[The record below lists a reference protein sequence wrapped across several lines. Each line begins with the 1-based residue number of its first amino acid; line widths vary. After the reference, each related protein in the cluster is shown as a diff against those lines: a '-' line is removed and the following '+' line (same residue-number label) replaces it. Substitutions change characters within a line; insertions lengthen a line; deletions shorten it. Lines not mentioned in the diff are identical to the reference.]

1 LCFIRKIR
9 RQSQFYSCWVRLGL
23 KNLILIKKI
32 RSRSFND
39 VAFIKFDPNLNFV
52 LDDIL
57 PDVVARLRNYEKYSP
72 CWIDFV
78 RYEIAHSL
86 MEQ

>member
-1 LCFIRKIR
+1 MCF
-9 RQSQFYSCWVRLGL
+9 
-23 KNLILIKKI
+23 IKKI
-32 RSRSFND
+32 RSRSLDD
-39 VAFIKFDPNLNFV
+39 VAFEEFDPNLNFV

-57 PDVVARLRNYEKYSP
+57 PDVVARLRNHEKYSS